1 MVGALQNW
9 LFSSGRQDLNLRLLG
24 PKPSALTGLSYAPK
38 KKRSGTLRRPVLL
51 CSIQRIRGFYN
62 CPLCARHHI
71 AASPK
76 FFILCRTPDQK
87 YGMHLLTRNEISN
100 TLTATEPRW
109 KFTASV
115 YLRHHHCLLYRDEHL
130 GVQKQVMT
138 RRNTFLFPPKE
149 REFFF
154 IDGVST
160 VFHSE
165 ERMLRTLDRITSQRS
180 SSSSR

>member
-1 MVGALQNW
+1 
-9 LFSSGRQDLNLRLLG
+9 
-24 PKPSALTGLSYAPK
+24 
-38 KKRSGTLRRPVLL
+38 
-51 CSIQRIRGFYN
+51 
-62 CPLCARHHI
+62 
-71 AASPK
+71 
-76 FFILCRTPDQK
+76 
-87 YGMHLLTRNEISN
+87 MHLLVRNDVSD
-100 TLTATEPRW
+100 TVTAVTPNW

-115 YLRHHHCLLYRDEHL
+115 YLRHHHCLLFRDEHL

-149 REFFF
+149 HEYFF

-165 ERMLRTLDRITSQRS
+165 ERMLRTLSRITSQKP

>member
-1 MVGALQNW
+1 MQ
-9 LFSSGRQDLNLRLLG
+9 LL
-24 PKPSALTGLSYAPK
+24 
-38 KKRSGTLRRPVLL
+38 V
-51 CSIQRIRGFYN
+51 
-62 CPLCARHHI
+62 
-71 AASPK
+71 
-76 FFILCRTPDQK
+76 
-87 YGMHLLTRNEISN
+87 RNEITN
-100 TLTATEPRW
+100 KFAAVTPNW

-115 YLRHHHCLLYRDEHL
+115 YLRRHHCLLFRDEQL

-165 ERMLRTLDRITSQRS
+165 EKMLRTLNRITSRKS
-180 SSSSR
+180 SASSR